1 MRITIQQSRDDHGAR
16 LAFGRVGSLPLGEL
30 LAAAGDAVNADHAYA
45 RAWSL
50 LLRVDWTDRETAEAF
65 RYYVQR
71 HARGSGWNEL
81 QPLFALIA
89 AVNPGLVCDLF
100 PIAADAMVLSL
111 CGDEGMRV
119 ALHELQGR
127 DRRRREESAFA
138 LQAFVEAG
146 AAVPLAP
153 IVEAHRREWD
163 ADVRET
169 LRALQAAIEER
180 QPAAETAGASA

>member
-1 MRITIQQSRDDHGAR
+1 MRITIQQSRDDHVAR
-16 LAFGRVGSLPLGEL
+16 LAFGRAGTLPLGDL

-50 LLRVDWTDRETAEAF
+50 LRVDWADRETAEAF
-65 RYYVQR
+65 RYHVQR
-71 HARGSGWNEL
+71 QPRRDGWNEL

-89 AVNPGLVCDLF
+89 AVNPALVCDLF
-100 PIAADAMVLSL
+100 LIAADALVLSL

-146 AAVPLAP
+146 AAVPLAA
-153 IVEAHRREWD
+153 IAEAHRREWD

-169 LRALQAAIEER
+169 LRALLEAIEAR